1 MLDISTVES
10 SVGAVMVGNG
20 SIHPRAFRRR
30 FIRCWHP
37 SWIDE
42 RSCLEKRPTGGGGV
56 IDAVVH
62 GTSKVVTV
70 CVNSVDVEI
79 SRENT

>member
-1 MLDISTVES
+1 ME
-10 SVGAVMVGNG
+10 A
-20 SIHPRAFRRR
+20 SIR
-30 FIRCWHP
+30 
-37 SWIDE
+37 E
-42 RSCLEKRPTGGGGV
+42 RSGDVSFGVGIPLGLTSDRAWKSVPRGGGV

-70 CVNSVDVEI
+70 CVNGVDVEI